1 VVFYTC
7 LTLYLFVK
15 CMGALSSVVVL
26 HFLYVGRNVGLAVIS
41 PLAPVD

>member
-1 VVFYTC
+1 MVFYTY

-15 CMGALSSVVVL
+15 CIGALSSVVVL
-26 HFLYVGRNVGLAVIS
+26 HFLHVGCNVGLAVTS